1 MDKTLLSHFIKR
13 VINERKSL
21 YVYADGGIF
30 CYISSDTYHGERK
43 PGVEGNDLVYFDVN
57 KNEMSHIE
65 AGSIKDIQF

>member
-30 CYISSDTYHGERK
+30 CYISSDTYHGDRK
-43 PGVEGNDLVYFDVN
+43 PRVDGDGLLYFNVN
-57 KNEMSHIE
+57 KNGMSRID
-65 AGSIKDIQF
+65 AGRIIDIQF

>member
-1 MDKTLLSHFIKR
+1 MDKALLKHFIKR

-57 KNEMSHIE
+57 KNETSRIE
-65 AGSIKDIQF
+65 AGSIKAIQF

>member
-30 CYISSDTYHGERK
+30 CYISSDTYHGDRK
-43 PGVEGNDLVYFDVN
+43 PRFEGDDLLYFNVN
-57 KNEMSHIE
+57 KNEMSRID
-65 AGSIKDIQF
+65 AGRIMDIQF

>member
-43 PGVEGNDLVYFDVN
+43 PRVEGEDLVCFDVN
-57 KNEMSHIE
+57 KNEMSRIE
-65 AGSIKDIQF
+65 AGSINDIQF